1 MRYIPKYSR
10 ERIKKR
16 NKHLQINVYSK
27 NVPNIIR
34 QLNSHRK
41 HQQLDLEKLEVH

>member
-1 MRYIPKYSR
+1 MRYIPRYSR

-34 QLNSHRK
+34 KLNFQRK
-41 HQQLDLEKLEVH
+41 NQQLDLEKLEVH